1 MRRVVVTGIGA
12 LTPIGHGRQGF
23 WDGLRT
29 GRSAASQLT
38 RFDAS
43 SFRSRLAAEI
53 HDFDPAD
60 YLDSRRARR
69 MDRFAQFA
77 VAASQQ
83 AIADACLPLDRCDA
97 ANIGIYLGS
106 ALGGIAFGE
115 EQHARFIED
124 GIQSVEPYLALT
136 VFGGAGATNVAIA
149 FGLRGPAVGNANS
162 CASGAIAIGEAFH
175 LIRSG
180 GAPAMLAGG
189 VEAPLAPLTFGAF
202 GLIKAM
208 SRRNDAPTLASR
220 PFDRERDGFVMA
232 EGAAILVLEDLERAI
247 ARGAEPIAEI
257 LGYATTND
265 AYHMIAP
272 LPCGTEAARAMTL
285 ALVDAGIEPQS
296 VDYLNAH
303 ATSTPRGDAA
313 EALAIRLAFGDAAQA
328 LPVSGTKGLY
338 GHALGASGAIEA
350 ALTALVLQRGWI
362 PPTTNLFQADPECE
376 LAHVV
381 GSGAITLPRIAMTNA
396 FGFGGINS
404 SLVLRRWDGDDA
416 AWRMVYQRP

>member
-29 GRSAASQLT
+29 GQSAASQLT

-60 YLDSRRARR
+60 YLDARRARR

-83 AIADACLPLDRCDA
+83 AIADACLPLDRCDT

-285 ALVDAGIEPQS
+285 ALADAGIEPQS

-313 EALAIRLAFGDAAQA
+313 EALAIRLAFGEAAQA

-362 PPTTNLFQADPECE
+362 PPTTNLFQVDPECE

-404 SLVLRRWDGDDA
+404 SLVMRRWDGEDA
-416 AWRMVYQRP
+416 ARRLVY